1 MAGYV
6 RVGKNY
12 RIGRQIWRRIVQ
24 HRPRAVN
31 ETDVQVQTGPVT
43 GERQIMHKRLLYR
56 QEDRN
61 MLRRLAIWVECMMM
75 IIGTIL
81 LGILLLS

>member
-1 MAGYV
+1 
-6 RVGKNY
+6 
-12 RIGRQIWRRIVQ
+12 
-24 HRPRAVN
+24 
-31 ETDVQVQTGPVT
+31 
-43 GERQIMHKRLLYR
+43 MHKRLLYR